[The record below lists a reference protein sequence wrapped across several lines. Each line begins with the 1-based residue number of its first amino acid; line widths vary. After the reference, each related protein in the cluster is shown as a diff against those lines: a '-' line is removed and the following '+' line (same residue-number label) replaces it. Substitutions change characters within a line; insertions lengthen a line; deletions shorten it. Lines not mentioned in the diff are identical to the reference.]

1 MGLSW
6 EGGSEEGGPDAA
18 ESHEDERLRILAG
31 IWSYYVRRAEKG
43 DENARRIVR
52 VVEEM
57 LADRWRK

>member
-6 EGGSEEGGPDAA
+6 EGRSEEGGPDAA
-18 ESHEDERLRILAG
+18 ESHEEERLRILAN
-31 IWSYYVRRAEKG
+31 IWSHHVRRAEKG
-43 DENARRIVR
+43 DENARTIVR